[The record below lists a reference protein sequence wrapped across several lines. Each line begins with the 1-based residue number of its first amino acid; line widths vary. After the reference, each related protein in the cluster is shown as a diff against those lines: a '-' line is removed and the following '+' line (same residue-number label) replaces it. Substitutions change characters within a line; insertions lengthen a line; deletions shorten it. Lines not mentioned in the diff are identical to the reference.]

1 MLEKNVQAQIGFGYL
16 GQLDDDQSK
25 DFAEIEKNTCKM
37 YGKKNLKK
45 IDDVRTEVFME
56 KYKPK
61 KDRDKISC
69 AKNFDTSI
77 TKWDEQSLFQTFGCH
92 PLKLHHSILGGNWS
106 TETNYLLLWVWK
118 WPITKLNWYYI
129 GWEKH
134 DGKYYMF
141 LFCFVLL
148 DVLCLVDTLC
158 YLEMT
163 EKSKEC
169 AKMLNEVDWGI
180 RDDDGDDFRSDSGKE

>member
-56 KYKPK
+56 KYKSK
-61 KDRDKISC
+61 KDGDKISC

-77 TKWDEQSLFQTFGCH
+77 T
-92 PLKLHHSILGGNWS
+92 N
-106 TETNYLLLWVWK
+106 ETNKVCF
-118 WPITKLNWYYI
+118 
-129 GWEKH
+129 KH
-134 DGKYYMF
+134 
-141 LFCFVLL
+141 L
-148 DVLCLVDTLC
+148 DV
-158 YLEMT
+158 
-163 EKSKEC
+163 
-169 AKMLNEVDWGI
+169 I
-180 RDDDGDDFRSDSGKE
+180 H

>member
-25 DFAEIEKNTCKM
+25 DFAEIEKNTYKM

-45 IDDVRTEVFME
+45 IGDVRTEVFME

-61 KDRDKISC
+61 KDGDKISC

-92 PLKLHHSILGGNWS
+92 RLKLRFLSIHQSILGGNWS
-106 TETNYLLLWVWK
+106 TETEIV
-118 WPITKLNWYYI
+118 
-129 GWEKH
+129 
-134 DGKYYMF
+134 
-141 LFCFVLL
+141 
-148 DVLCLVDTLC
+148 TLGLKVT
-158 YLEMT
+158 YHQ
-163 EKSKEC
+163 
-169 AKMLNEVDWGI
+169 A
-180 RDDDGDDFRSDSGKE
+180 